1 MEKATDTAFPAALR
15 GLGFS
20 EMPLDV
26 VASLADNLK
35 VPLEKVPIPVVA
47 AKSKVFMLKCRYFRL
62 GCQRLH
68 GRLCE
73 APVDDRKD
81 LPRRRA

>member
-35 VPLEKVPIPVVA
+35 VPLEKVPDTHSCSQ
-47 AKSKVFMLKCRYFRL
+47 KQGSC
-62 GCQRLH
+62 
-68 GRLCE
+68 
-73 APVDDRKD
+73 
-81 LPRRRA
+81 